1 MRKTLMKQTIN
12 EVLALVIF
20 MTVILGVSYLF
31 LAFCNW
37 DLHFK
42 EWNGFSR
49 FLFGVEGVAF
59 LFKILIDIFDQ

>member
-1 MRKTLMKQTIN
+1 MKET
-12 EVLALVIF
+12 VSKMLALVIF

-37 DLHFK
+37 NFRFSD
-42 EWNGFSR
+42 WNVFSR

-59 LFKILIDIFDQ
+59 LFKIFVHIFDL